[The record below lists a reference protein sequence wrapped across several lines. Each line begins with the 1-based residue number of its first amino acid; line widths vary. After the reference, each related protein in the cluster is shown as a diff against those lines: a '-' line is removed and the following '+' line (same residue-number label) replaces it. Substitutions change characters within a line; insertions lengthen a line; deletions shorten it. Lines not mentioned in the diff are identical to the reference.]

1 MLYLINDKE
10 IKKGDLKEIQANHI
24 AVGYLTLEEFEKN
37 IDLFGIS
44 KTVLNE
50 CMADQTHF
58 RTGMDIYDDFS
69 FGIINVVNVM
79 NVYEDHDRVAF
90 YIRKNQFFL
99 VKLEDKDDSYREI
112 FDTVI
117 GRFQKNVTLEKV
129 IYGLLERLL
138 ANGNKSTEITERKI
152 MRMEQSLIDGR
163 TSQDLNKEI
172 FRLRKELS
180 ILKNYYEQL
189 YNIGEELQENE
200 NDLFTESD
208 LRYFKIFMD
217 KAGRL
222 SSNTQLL
229 CDDLIHLRESLDAAM
244 NYSINRVMKIF
255 TVVTTVFLPLT
266 LIVGWYGMNF
276 TTMPEITWRYGYISV
291 IILCVSVVILCMILF
306 KRKKLL

>member
-1 MLYLINDKE
+1 MLYLIDGKE
-10 IKKGDLKEIQANHI
+10 IIQGNLNEIQPEHI
-24 AVGYLTLEEFEKN
+24 TVGYLTLEEFESN
-37 IDLFGIS
+37 LDLFEIS
-44 KTVLNE
+44 RSILNE

-58 RTGMDIYDDFS
+58 RTGMDVYDDFS
-69 FGIINVVNVM
+69 FGIINIVNVM
-79 NVYEDHDRVAF
+79 NVHEDHDRVAF
-90 YIRKNQFFL
+90 FLRKNQFFL

-112 FDTVI
+112 FDSVI
-117 GRFQKNVTLEKV
+117 ARFQKNVTLDKV

-180 ILKNYYEQL
+180 IVKNYYEQL

-200 NDLFTESD
+200 NDLFAESD
-208 LRYFKIFMD
+208 LRYFKIFTD

-222 SSNTQLL
+222 SNNTQVL
-229 CDDLIHLRESLDAAM
+229 CEDLIHLRESLDAAM
-244 NYSINRVMKIF
+244 NYNINRIMKIF

-276 TTMPEITWRYGYISV
+276 TTMPELTWRYGYVSV
-291 IILCVSVVILCMILF
+291 IILCIIVVIICMILF
-306 KRKKLL
+306 KRKKLF